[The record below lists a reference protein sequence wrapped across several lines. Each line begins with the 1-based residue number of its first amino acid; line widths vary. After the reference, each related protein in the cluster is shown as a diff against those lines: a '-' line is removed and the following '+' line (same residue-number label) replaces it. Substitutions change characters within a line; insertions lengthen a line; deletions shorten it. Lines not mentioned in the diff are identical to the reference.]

1 MKKLT
6 IILIL
11 FSTFLFSQQ
20 SIFWKISKDD
30 SESYIL
36 GTYHYLGK
44 DFINENKIILEKLKQ
59 SKIALSENIDSAN
72 IFINK
77 RDENLILK
85 KLDKNEIETIKNI
98 VPNYVDA
105 KKMTLRELIITI
117 DGKISSKFCLTEKE
131 KSDNIKMDDYLK
143 KYSLENNLKLV
154 GLEPTKNTFDYIN
167 NSLYLG
173 ATDEKLLQILKTKI
187 ILLNSE
193 KQNLNCSIINE
204 YRTKKHL
211 FNFTKERQEKLI
223 TARNKDWIDK
233 IDNAIKQNK
242 KVFIFVG
249 LFHLD
254 FKDGLLEL
262 LKKRERED
270 IGACSPEE
278 KGCDALF

>member
-59 SKIALSENIDSAN
+59 SKIALSENIDSAK

-262 LKKRERED
+262 LKKRD
-270 IGACSPEE
+270 YKIEE
-278 KGCDALF
+278 IELK

>member
-30 SESYIL
+30 SESYIF

-77 RDENLILK
+77 MDENLILK

-143 KYSLENNLKLV
+143 KYSLENNLKLI

-262 LKKRERED
+262 LKKRD
-270 IGACSPEE
+270 YKIEE
-278 KGCDALF
+278 IELK

>member
-20 SIFWKISKDD
+20 SIFWNISKDD
-30 SESYIL
+30 SESYIF

-143 KYSLENNLKLV
+143 KYSLENNLKLI

-262 LKKRERED
+262 LKKRD
-270 IGACSPEE
+270 YKIEE
-278 KGCDALF
+278 IELK

>member
-143 KYSLENNLKLV
+143 KYSLENN
-154 GLEPTKNTFDYIN
+154 
-167 NSLYLG
+167 
-173 ATDEKLLQILKTKI
+173 
-187 ILLNSE
+187 
-193 KQNLNCSIINE
+193 
-204 YRTKKHL
+204 
-211 FNFTKERQEKLI
+211 
-223 TARNKDWIDK
+223 
-233 IDNAIKQNK
+233 
-242 KVFIFVG
+242 
-249 LFHLD
+249 
-254 FKDGLLEL
+254 
-262 LKKRERED
+262 
-270 IGACSPEE
+270 
-278 KGCDALF
+278 

>member
-117 DGKISSKFCLTEKE
+117 DGKISSKFCLKEKE

-262 LKKRERED
+262 LKKRD
-270 IGACSPEE
+270 YKIEE
-278 KGCDALF
+278 IELK

>member
-30 SESYIL
+30 SESYIF

-143 KYSLENNLKLV
+143 KYSLENNLKLI

-262 LKKRERED
+262 LKKRD
-270 IGACSPEE
+270 YKIEE
-278 KGCDALF
+278 IELK

>member
-131 KSDNIKMDDYLK
+131 KSANIKMDDYLK

-262 LKKRERED
+262 LKKRD
-270 IGACSPEE
+270 YKIEE
-278 KGCDALF
+278 IELK

>member
-254 FKDGLLEL
+254 FIDGLLEL
-262 LKKRERED
+262 LKKRD
-270 IGACSPEE
+270 YKIEE
-278 KGCDALF
+278 IELK

>member
-143 KYSLENNLKLV
+143 KYSLENNLKLI

-262 LKKRERED
+262 LKKRD
-270 IGACSPEE
+270 YKIEE
-278 KGCDALF
+278 IELE

>member
-30 SESYIL
+30 SESYIF

-143 KYSLENNLKLV
+143 KYSLENNLKLI

-223 TARNKDWIDK
+223 TVRNKDWIDK

-262 LKKRERED
+262 LKKRD
-270 IGACSPEE
+270 YKIEE
-278 KGCDALF
+278 IELK

>member
-30 SESYIL
+30 SESYIF

-143 KYSLENNLKLV
+143 KYSLENNLKLI

-233 IDNAIKQNK
+233 IDNTIKQNK

-262 LKKRERED
+262 LKKRD
-270 IGACSPEE
+270 YKIEE
-278 KGCDALF
+278 IELK

>member
-204 YRTKKHL
+204 KKKKKHL

-262 LKKRERED
+262 LKKRD
-270 IGACSPEE
+270 YKIEE
-278 KGCDALF
+278 IELK

>member
-262 LKKRERED
+262 MKKRD
-270 IGACSPEE
+270 YKIEE
-278 KGCDALF
+278 IELK

>member
-154 GLEPTKNTFDYIN
+154 GLDPTKNTWDCLN
-167 NSLYLG
+167 KSLYWG
-173 ATDEKLLQILKTKI
+173 ATDEKWLQILKTKI

-262 LKKRERED
+262 LKKRD
-270 IGACSPEE
+270 YKIEE
-278 KGCDALF
+278 IELK

>member
-254 FKDGLLEL
+254 FKVGLLEL
-262 LKKRERED
+262 LKNRDYK
-270 IGACSPEE
+270 IEE
-278 KGCDALF
+278 IELK

>member
-167 NSLYLG
+167 NSLHLG

-262 LKKRERED
+262 LKKRD
-270 IGACSPEE
+270 YKIEE
-278 KGCDALF
+278 IELK

>member
-30 SESYIL
+30 SESYIF

-131 KSDNIKMDDYLK
+131 KSDNIKIDDYLK
-143 KYSLENNLKLV
+143 KYSLENNLKLI

-262 LKKRERED
+262 LKKRD
-270 IGACSPEE
+270 YKIEE
-278 KGCDALF
+278 IELK

>member
-30 SESYIL
+30 SESYIF

-143 KYSLENNLKLV
+143 KYSLENNLKLI

-262 LKKRERED
+262 LKKRDYKIEEREL
-270 IGACSPEE
+270 
-278 KGCDALF
+278 K

>member
-262 LKKRERED
+262 LKKQDYKIEQKEL
-270 IGACSPEE
+270 
-278 KGCDALF
+278 K

>member
-72 IFINK
+72 IFIYK

-262 LKKRERED
+262 LKKRD
-270 IGACSPEE
+270 YKIEE
-278 KGCDALF
+278 IELK

>member
-30 SESYIL
+30 SESYIF

-262 LKKRERED
+262 LKKRD
-270 IGACSPEE
+270 YKIEE
-278 KGCDALF
+278 IELK

>member
-154 GLEPTKNTFDYIN
+154 G
-167 NSLYLG
+167 
-173 ATDEKLLQILKTKI
+173 
-187 ILLNSE
+187 
-193 KQNLNCSIINE
+193 
-204 YRTKKHL
+204 
-211 FNFTKERQEKLI
+211 
-223 TARNKDWIDK
+223 
-233 IDNAIKQNK
+233 
-242 KVFIFVG
+242 
-249 LFHLD
+249 
-254 FKDGLLEL
+254 
-262 LKKRERED
+262 
-270 IGACSPEE
+270 
-278 KGCDALF
+278 

>member
-193 KQNLNCSIINE
+193 KQYLNCSLINE
-204 YRTKKHL
+204 NEFLMTMSFDGKRDL
-211 FNFTKERQEKLI
+211 NFTDKNAEKIMTLK
-223 TARNKDWIDK
+223 R
-233 IDNAIKQNK
+233 K
-242 KVFIFVG
+242 K
-249 LFHLD
+249 
-254 FKDGLLEL
+254 
-262 LKKRERED
+262 
-270 IGACSPEE
+270 
-278 KGCDALF
+278 

>member
-30 SESYIL
+30 SESYIF

-117 DGKISSKFCLTEKE
+117 DGKISSKFCLTEKVFA
-131 KSDNIKMDDYLK
+131 KGGI
-143 KYSLENNLKLV
+143 NLT
-154 GLEPTKNTFDYIN
+154 E
-167 NSLYLG
+167 S
-173 ATDEKLLQILKTKI
+173 
-187 ILLNSE
+187 
-193 KQNLNCSIINE
+193 SI
-204 YRTKKHL
+204 
-211 FNFTKERQEKLI
+211 
-223 TARNKDWIDK
+223 
-233 IDNAIKQNK
+233 
-242 KVFIFVG
+242 
-249 LFHLD
+249 
-254 FKDGLLEL
+254 
-262 LKKRERED
+262 
-270 IGACSPEE
+270 
-278 KGCDALF
+278 

>member
-143 KYSLENNLKLV
+143 KYSLENNLKLI

-262 LKKRERED
+262 LKKRD
-270 IGACSPEE
+270 YKIEE
-278 KGCDALF
+278 IELK

>member
-30 SESYIL
+30 SESYIF

-85 KLDKNEIETIKNI
+85 KLDKYEIETIKNI

-143 KYSLENNLKLV
+143 KYSLENNLKLI

-262 LKKRERED
+262 LKKRD
-270 IGACSPEE
+270 YKIEE
-278 KGCDALF
+278 IELK

>member
-72 IFINK
+72 IFIDK

-262 LKKRERED
+262 LKKRD
-270 IGACSPEE
+270 YKIEE
-278 KGCDALF
+278 IELK

>member
-1 MKKLT
+1 MKKKKKLT

-262 LKKRERED
+262 LKKRD
-270 IGACSPEE
+270 YKIEE
-278 KGCDALF
+278 IELK

>member
-262 LKKRERED
+262 LKKRD
-270 IGACSPEE
+270 YKIEE
-278 KGCDALF
+278 IELK

>member
-30 SESYIL
+30 SESYIF

-143 KYSLENNLKLV
+143 KYSLENNLKLI

-223 TARNKDWIDK
+223 TARNTDWIDK

-262 LKKRERED
+262 LKKRD
-270 IGACSPEE
+270 YKIEE
-278 KGCDALF
+278 IELK

>member
-143 KYSLENNLKLV
+143 KYSLENNLKLI

-193 KQNLNCSIINE
+193 TQNLNCSIINE

-262 LKKRERED
+262 LKKRD
-270 IGACSPEE
+270 YKIEE
-278 KGCDALF
+278 IELK

>member
-30 SESYIL
+30 SESYIF

-143 KYSLENNLKLV
+143 KYSLENNLKLI

-204 YRTKKHL
+204 YITKKHL

-262 LKKRERED
+262 LKKRD
-270 IGACSPEE
+270 YKIEE
-278 KGCDALF
+278 IELK

>member
-143 KYSLENNLKLV
+143 KYSLENNLKLI

-211 FNFTKERQEKLI
+211 FNFTKEWQEKLI

-262 LKKRERED
+262 LKKRD
-270 IGACSPEE
+270 YKIEE
-278 KGCDALF
+278 IELK

>member
-1 MKKLT
+1 MKKIT

-262 LKKRERED
+262 LKKRD
-270 IGACSPEE
+270 YKIEE
-278 KGCDALF
+278 IELK